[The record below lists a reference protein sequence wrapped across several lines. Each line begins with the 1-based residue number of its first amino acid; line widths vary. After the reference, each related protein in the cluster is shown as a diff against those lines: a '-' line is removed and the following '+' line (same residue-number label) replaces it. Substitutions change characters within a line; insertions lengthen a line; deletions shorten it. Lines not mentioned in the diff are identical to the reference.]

1 MLAVTFDLGRLEVTG
16 SPNTVIENTVTHP
29 AAHYRVSDNGTL
41 RYTPGGAE
49 AGKNNTLVSV
59 DTQGAKNRW
68 SGLQLRAAV
77 SVFLQTASNL
87 PCR

>member
-16 SPNTVIENTVTHP
+16 SPNTVIENTVTYP
-29 AAHYRVSDNGTL
+29 AAHYCVSDNETL
-41 RYTPGGAE
+41 IYAPRGAE

-59 DTQGAKNRW
+59 DTQGSKNRW
-68 SGLQLRAAV
+68 SCLQLRTAV